1 MYTFKKAYF
10 ELGIESIKLS
20 DLKENKLVTKI
31 FETTQFSEQNKF
43 DIASSLQK
51 ASELIV
57 KATIEKFIGEHKEL
71 CVAGGCALNS
81 VIIGKNSKLV
91 SSD

>member
-1 MYTFKKAYF
+1 MAMASMSDSEKYVEPFVELMTNVNFQKAYF
-10 ELGIESIKLS
+10 QLGIESIKLS

-51 ASELIV
+51 HLSCCKSNNRKIFRR
-57 KATIEKFIGEHKEL
+57 T
-71 CVAGGCALNS
+71 
-81 VIIGKNSKLV
+81 
-91 SSD
+91 